1 MDSLRTYPLEA
12 AAEVCGLNKDTLWR
26 VCDRVGLDPDAV
38 PLAVVQELR
47 TYLVCGCNAHR
58 AARELFLHRNTLV
71 YHVELLEQLLG
82 TGLEELPAPRKTLL
96 EVSCLV
102 ALAAQPPTS

>member
-47 TYLVCGCNAHR
+47 TYTGAIVGAYIAKACA
-58 AARELFLHRNTLV
+58 
-71 YHVELLEQLLG
+71 G
-82 TGLEELPAPRKTLL
+82 TSERGRR
-96 EVSCLV
+96 VS
-102 ALAAQPPTS
+102 A